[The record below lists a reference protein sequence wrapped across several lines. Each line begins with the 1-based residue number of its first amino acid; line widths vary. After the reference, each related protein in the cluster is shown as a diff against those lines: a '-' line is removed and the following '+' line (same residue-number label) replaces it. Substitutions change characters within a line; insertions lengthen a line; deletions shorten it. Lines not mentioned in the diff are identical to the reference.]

1 MSWKSLIGLSVV
13 LYSVNALLH
22 RTIMKDDQSDAYAQA
37 LVFTGLGGVFFL
49 AALLIRGGLE
59 SPDSWNQLLLIVVA
73 ALLSAV
79 GMVLV
84 FEGFKSIGASEHTI
98 LLTSAQLWS
107 MLGAVAILNEELTI
121 RKVIGAA
128 AILSGVLIAEW
139 RKRAFVLNRGAVF
152 VLLAAFSF
160 AASGTFS
167 YLIVRC
173 LDVLSFMFYGSV
185 LVTSMLASFRPRAFR
200 KLSFYFEP
208 RRGLNIVTT
217 SLNDALANIFG
228 LTAYEV
234 GRNALQI
241 NPIGA
246 TQTLLTVLLAIVILK
261 ERDRITQK
269 ILGGVAGVIGTI
281 LLL

>member
-1 MSWKSLIGLSVV
+1 MSWQLLIGLSVV

-22 RTIMKDDQSDAYAQA
+22 RTIMKDQQSDAYAQA

-84 FEGFKSIGASEHTI
+84 FEGFKSIGVSEHTI
-98 LLTSAQLWS
+98 LLASAQLWL
-107 MLGAVAILNEELTI
+107 MLGAVVILNEELTI

-160 AASGTFS
+160 AASGTVSF
-167 YLIVRC
+167 LIVRS
-173 LDVLSFMFYGSV
+173 LDVLSYMFYGSV
-185 LVTSMLASFRPRAFR
+185 LVTSMLAAFRPRAFR